1 MISGLWNGITGLNT
15 FEKAL
20 NTQSNN
26 VTNSNTIAHK
36 QDQITFQDLMYQNRY
51 GKGVTVQSVEKNFSQ
66 GGLKITDNTLDVA
79 VEGDG
84 FFVAYDSI
92 NDETFYTRA
101 GNFKMGIDGTLESSN
116 GEKIFGSATTLS
128 NIISTDGTTEYDSNY
143 SVSISSSTINA
154 NTFIQTINSKST
166 DYITSAID
174 SGTSGTDFKTA
185 GGKIADIKALITDY
199 NNKLDLYASNPN
211 ASSVSSTSQAT
222 QINFAN
228 FQTNLQTE
236 ADYVELYVNNSL
248 VRQYFE
254 TDAQTTMNTFADKL
268 SNTEGLT
275 ASVDSNG
282 LLTIN
287 SLIPGE
293 DNNFTA
299 PAMNNNGY
307 SVVEIIAPATGS
319 GIAMVN
325 SSRDALKS
333 ALENSDA
340 KFIEMTHNIANSDA
354 DLTGIASMQLR
365 LNSLG
370 ISENVFG
377 KLSIEDGVIYSK
389 DDENK
394 FLIGKIETAY
404 FANPNSLKPQGNNL
418 YSTTTSTGDAKNAD
432 SINNLVGG
440 AIELSNTDF
449 SDSLVDL
456 MVYQRAFEA
465 SSKSIT
471 TSDEFLKTAI
481 ALKK

>member
-20 NTQSNN
+20 ATQSNN

-36 QDQITFQDLMYQNRY
+36 ADQITFQDLMYQSRY

-79 VEGDG
+79 IEGNG
-84 FFVAYDSI
+84 FFIAYDNI

-101 GNFKMGIDGTLESSN
+101 GNFKMGIDGTLEASN
-116 GEKIFGSATTLS
+116 GEKILGSATTLS
-128 NIISTDGTTEYDSNY
+128 SVISSDGNTEFNSNY
-143 SVSISSSTINA
+143 SVSIASQSISTSSFLQS
-154 NTFIQTINSKST
+154 INSKST
-166 DYITSAID
+166 NYQTSAED
-174 SGTSGTDFKTA
+174 SGTSGTDFKTSS
-185 GGKIADIKALITDY
+185 GKIEDIEVLITDY
-199 NNKLDLYASNPN
+199 NNKLDLYSSNPE
-211 ASSVSSTSQAT
+211 ATSVSSTSQVT
-222 QINFAN
+222 QIDFAD
-228 FQTNLQTE
+228 FQTNLQTS
-236 ADYVELYVNNSL
+236 ADYIELSVNNSL

-254 TDAQTTMNTFADKL
+254 TDAQTTINKFADKL
-268 SNTEGLT
+268 SNTERLS

-282 LLTIN
+282 LLTIS

-293 DNNFTA
+293 DNSFVSPAINSNGYGVLETTA
-299 PAMNNNGY
+299 PVM
-307 SVVEIIAPATGS
+307 GS

-325 SSRDALKS
+325 SSRDSLKS
-333 ALENSDA
+333 ALENADA
-340 KFIEMTHNIANSDA
+340 KLIEMTHNITNADAN
-354 DLTGIASMQLR
+354 LTGVTLMQLR

-377 KLSIEDGVIYSK
+377 QLSIEDGIIYSK

-404 FANPNSLKPQGNNL
+404 FANPESLKPQGNTL
-418 YSTTTSTGDAKNAD
+418 YSTGKLTGEANNAD
-432 SINNLVGG
+432 SLNSLVGG
-440 AIELSNTDF
+440 AVELSNTDF